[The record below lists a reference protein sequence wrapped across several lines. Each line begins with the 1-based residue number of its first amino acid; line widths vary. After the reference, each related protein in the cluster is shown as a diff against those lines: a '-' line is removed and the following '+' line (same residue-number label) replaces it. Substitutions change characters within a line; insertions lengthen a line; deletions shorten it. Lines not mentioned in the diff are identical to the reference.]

1 MKNGYDNV
9 GSCPEALEFRSNS
22 YKYGDYLGRFR
33 AEVAKPGMAAVS
45 KTAGPCPREFE
56 SLPRRHSILTIIHLH
71 RNYEG
76 THDRKRT
83 DHGDSTGIP
92 VVSVSDSD
100 LLTEFGFLGLT
111 LTGCRIQLLQ
121 QFALLVGD
129 ALRNGYHDAYHEVST
144 GG

>member
-1 MKNGYDNV
+1 MKNGYDNI

-56 SLPRRHSILTIIHLH
+56 SLPRRHS
-71 RNYEG
+71 
-76 THDRKRT
+76 
-83 DHGDSTGIP
+83 TGIP

-121 QFALLVGD
+121 QFALLIGD
-129 ALRNGYHDAYHEVST
+129 ALRNGYHDAHHEVST
-144 GG
+144 GR